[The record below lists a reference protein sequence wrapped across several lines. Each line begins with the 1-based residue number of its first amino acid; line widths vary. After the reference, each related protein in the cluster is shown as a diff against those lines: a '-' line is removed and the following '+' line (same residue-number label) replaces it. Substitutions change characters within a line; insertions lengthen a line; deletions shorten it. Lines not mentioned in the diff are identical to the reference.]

1 MNGFI
6 FDASIS
12 IFSEAGIKTPRVDPQ
27 LFVKGKGHTETE
39 STVNAQKT
47 QPISGWWIGQIPCDW
62 HSEILILEKSGANFR
77 TPIT

>member
-47 QPISGWWIGQIPCDW
+47 QPISG
-62 HSEILILEKSGANFR
+62 
-77 TPIT
+77 